1 MKIFASYDVD
11 GNITAFRNY
20 PDADKM
26 PAGETYIEIT
36 KEQQDRYFQDP
47 TTCRVQNGAFVDN
60 YVDPNLESMLEEG
73 RIQTIKQEAATR
85 ILAIAPEWKQR
96 NMLARSIELHEI
108 MTTGGT
114 LSPEQ
119 QTELDQIRAI
129 WSHIKSIREQSDQ
142 AEISGTDPTDFNPV

>member
-1 MKIFASYDVD
+1 MKIFASYDVG

-26 PAGETYIEIT
+26 PADETYIEIT

-96 NMLARSIELHEI
+96 NMLARSVELADKKGSGPLTPDEI
-108 MTTGGT
+108 AEENAMRAVWAQIKEIRRKSDLAEAQGT
-114 LSPEQ
+114 QPN
-119 QTELDQIRAI
+119 DIV
-129 WSHIKSIREQSDQ
+129 W
-142 AEISGTDPTDFNPV
+142 